1 MDFNEIKLIK
11 NDHPLYIQLAK
22 HIKNQIINNK
32 ILHGEKLPTIRA
44 AANIL
49 NVNTSTVINCYK
61 ILENEG
67 FVTTIKGS
75 GSYVTKNIKKR
86 DKLYMDFTGKDSQIE
101 SFPIDEITSS
111 INYILKHSGVD
122 IFKYED
128 SRGNYELKESL
139 VDYFKYFSIK
149 TTIDLLQII
158 SGGQQALDIISK
170 SLLNFGDTVFTE
182 SPTYRGALESFKN
195 REARII
201 EVQLD
206 EDGLN
211 ILDLESKIVTRR
223 PTILYL
229 MTFNQKPTGYN
240 YSLEKKH
247 KILELSQK
255 YNFYIIEDDQG
266 SEISLKETKT
276 LKSMDTY
283 DRVIYIK
290 SFSPLFMPGLR
301 LGCLIPPKSLYNRIL
316 KTKLSTDIST
326 PGLLQKSFAHYLAK
340 NNWIDYFEN
349 IKTVKKEKIELTNLL
364 LNTYLG
370 NKIECNMNSDSGS
383 YWLKLNRIDVDLLS
397 KECFQKGVEFLS
409 GTIMGSEYK
418 EFIRLNIA
426 SIPKTN
432 IEDGL
437 KIIQQEIIKQESTNR
452 RVSLNP
458 GF

>member
-111 INYILKHSGVD
+111 INYILKHCGVD